1 MAGLTKMCLLQSVWT
16 GGAHHLPGTEHPFS
30 QEDAERFLRLKVAQV
45 IEGAAEGKPAELP
58 SPADSLPLV
67 ESLVLGP
74 IPEPLPSPAEE
85 APAQAPQA
93 PSEPLNTPSPT
104 VTPEKKKTKP

>member
-45 IEGAAEGKPAELP
+45 IEGTAEEKPTELP
-58 SPADSLPLV
+58 PPANALPLV

-74 IPEPLPSPAEE
+74 IPEPLPSPSEE
-85 APAQAPQA
+85 TPASEPQA
-93 PSEPLNTPSPT
+93 APETPNIPTPT
-104 VTPEKKKTKP
+104 VNPEKKKTKP